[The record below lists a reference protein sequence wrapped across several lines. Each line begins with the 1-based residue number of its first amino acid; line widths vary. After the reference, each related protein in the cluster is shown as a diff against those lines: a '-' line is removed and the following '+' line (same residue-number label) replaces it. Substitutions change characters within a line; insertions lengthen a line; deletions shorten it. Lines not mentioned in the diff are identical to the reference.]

1 MEKNLDG
8 LPRIGEGE
16 ATACREAPIF
26 HSYSD
31 SDDDSALA
39 MGSHLGFNHHIST
52 PQGRFVYWKGFEP
65 AELLHDSHLVA
76 DDDITP
82 FRYTH

>member
-1 MEKNLDG
+1 MMTPLWPWEVIWVLT
-8 LPRIGEGE
+8 I
-16 ATACREAPIF
+16 
-26 HSYSD
+26 
-31 SDDDSALA
+31 
-39 MGSHLGFNHHIST
+39 IST

-65 AELLHDSHLVA
+65 AELLDDSHLVA